1 MTQDLCTSLCKSN
14 CIDMNNNTCMTNS
27 KTFCWS
33 LGDLG
38 ELVKGTHK
46 QRCIWFYYPIT
57 PRRQSIRQVRMCVVF
72 SGMYVTNIEL
82 FNFSYLVLLWERN
95 LTEVWLLLWTRVVRI
110 TRICQVTTFEWK
122 SWKTNACYFTVITFL
137 GRTRFCRLS
146 VDGLL
151 SIINRAMPCFWFIYC
166 KLFPPQFTGQ
176 TVSS

>member
-14 CIDMNNNTCMTNS
+14 CIDMNNNTCMTNG

-82 FNFSYLVLLWERN
+82 FNFSYLVLLWGRNSCYFEQGSFASRER
-95 LTEVWLLLWTRVVRI
+95 T
-110 TRICQVTTFEWK
+110 CQVTTFECK
-122 SWKTNACYFTVITFL
+122 SWKTNACHFTVITFL

-146 VDGLL
+146 VDGLH
-151 SIINRAMPCFWFIYC
+151 SIINRAVPWF
-166 KLFPPQFTGQ
+166 LFSFPSQFTGQ
-176 TVSS
+176 TVGS

>member
-14 CIDMNNNTCMTNS
+14 RIDMNNNTCMTNS

-57 PRRQSIRQVRMCVVF
+57 PRRQSLWQVRMCVVF
-72 SGMYVTNIEL
+72 GGMYVTNIEL

-166 KLFPPQFTGQ
+166 KLFSPSVYRTD
-176 TVSS
+176 S